1 MSGTLS
7 PPFNVPLGESTVA
20 FLWYPSR
27 LVFFIGYIDLENSIS
42 INIRSNYN
50 IYNIICYL
58 IIIFP
63 RHKGN
68 IFPICIDYH
77 YIMIILG
84 LFYFLWQY
92 LDHILW
98 QYLDHINKSLFK
110 YLNFRLI
117 NRLSSKSI
125 KIYLTKIYRDA
136 SLRNNY
142 KSNFYKSLQ
151 IQNSQ

>member
-1 MSGTLS
+1 MIDSISCFWMSGTLS
-7 PPFNVPLGESTVA
+7 PPFNVLLGESTAA

-84 LFYFLWQY
+84 LFYFL
-92 LDHILW
+92 
-98 QYLDHINKSLFK
+98 
-110 YLNFRLI
+110 
-117 NRLSSKSI
+117 
-125 KIYLTKIYRDA
+125 
-136 SLRNNY
+136 
-142 KSNFYKSLQ
+142 
-151 IQNSQ
+151 